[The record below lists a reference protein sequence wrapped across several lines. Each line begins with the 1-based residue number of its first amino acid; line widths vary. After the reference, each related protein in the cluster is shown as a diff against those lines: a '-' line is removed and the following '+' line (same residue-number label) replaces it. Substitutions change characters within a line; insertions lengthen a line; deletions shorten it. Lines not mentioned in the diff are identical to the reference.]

1 MKSRLKSTVFLGLFT
16 ALALIMAYLEALM
29 PPVIPAIPGIKMG
42 LPNVIVI
49 LLLYRRGPLSAAT
62 VSILRILLVALLFGN
77 VTSMLYS
84 LAGGILSLL
93 VMILLQRLKLLSA
106 VGVSVAG
113 GVSHNVGQILM
124 AMFLLDTTQLGYY
137 LAVLIVS
144 GVIAGVVIG
153 LCGVALIKKLP
164 AKLLADK

>member
-124 AMFLLDTTQLGYY
+124 AM
-137 LAVLIVS
+137 VLS
-144 GVIAGVVIG
+144 RRYR
-153 LCGVALIKKLP
+153 KP
-164 AKLLADK
+164 AWQPEP